1 MERTPSRS
9 GLRQK
14 SSRCVGDPTVGLTFF
29 LWLKG
34 WGEKTKCYVAFF
46 QYKYLQQQLNA
57 NTGTFKFI
65 NQISPNDFHWERF
78 GSGFVVDTTIAP
90 PSWQL
95 CCRGSLLK
103 RSLPFNTKY
112 SYQIY
117 RKTQNQDGKIQV
129 CTKYKYIMENRNTLM
144 FKLTVLLWGILS
156 KQDIHHSC
164 QCPQQ

>member
-1 MERTPSRS
+1 MKPRLITPEAVMERTPSRS

-14 SSRCVGDPTVGLTFF
+14 SSHCVGDPTVGLTFF

-103 RSLPFNTKY
+103 RSLYLSIQNT
-112 SYQIY
+112 
-117 RKTQNQDGKIQV
+117 V
-129 CTKYKYIMENRNTLM
+129 TKYKIKMAKYRYKIQIHNGKQKYTNVQVDSFVVGDS
-144 FKLTVLLWGILS
+144 FKALL
-156 KQDIHHSC
+156 
-164 QCPQQ
+164 